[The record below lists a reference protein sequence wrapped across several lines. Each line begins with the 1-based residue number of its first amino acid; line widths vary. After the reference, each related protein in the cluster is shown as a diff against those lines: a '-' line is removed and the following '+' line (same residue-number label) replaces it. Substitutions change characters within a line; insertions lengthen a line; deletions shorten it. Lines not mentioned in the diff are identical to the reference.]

1 MSKKDKPTS
10 ELALPTTSVFEGIE
24 AVNKQIEKLKHISDS
39 VYKTNGKVPGFSTNL
54 QNETNV
60 SELIK
65 MYSSVAGREA
75 AYNSAALELLGSE
88 ATYPVF
94 KLEGATSLDYKADI
108 RLRIDIINNKTRL
121 DELTAIKKEYTELM
135 DKQDRMKLLAK
146 KLEKFTSQ

>member
-24 AVNKQIEKLKHISDS
+24 LVNKQIEKLKHISDS
-39 VYKTNGKVPGFSTNL
+39 VYKTNGKVPGFTKNI
-54 QNETNV
+54 QDETNI

-65 MYSSVAGREA
+65 MYSSVAGREV
-75 AYNSAALELLGSE
+75 AYNNAALELLGTE

-94 KLEGATSLDYKADI
+94 KLEGATSADYKTDI
-108 RLRIDIINNKTRL
+108 RLRIDIINHKTRL

-146 KLEKFTSQ
+146 KLESIVAQ